1 MNLSILKIAIIF
13 SCMCCLGFGQTGG
26 TPVKLSSKQINQL
39 NKFNRLFGDYFHANE
54 RMQIVPADGTSV
66 SFDSFYNE
74 VRNRNWNSDFE
85 HNLDADSSILRQH
98 FKNVI
103 TMNMNFNENGILEP
117 LPLDTKKDVKP
128 IVLNEKKKALF
139 VADTIQ
145 SIYKKYAMKAA
156 NEQKNIASPKKND
169 TLSIQQ
175 YNKIATQKAYSL
187 DSVIKVETYKVLEQ
201 VKYNKDTDPN
211 GYELH
216 QFSLAVIDTIKKYH
230 INRIYFFAH
239 GYNVPRALAQLQGNR
254 LLEKISEHEPEH
266 ILFIRIFWQGGDAKK
281 LSVKR
286 KMKKGIPVLEKI
298 IYRDEISFRNAK
310 NFGKKK
316 SEAIKCGASLRRL
329 LDIFEQDSIAKHCT
343 FLLMSHSLGAALI
356 CHSVINNIS
365 QIRYRPDDLVRITQ
379 ETKYILNDEWMRRAD
394 SLMWQGKRSW
404 LKNLLFNTDKKRKEA
419 WDYISFM
426 RCTPL
431 PNLKIKVFMNAP
443 AVPGVQLFQF
453 SDLTKSYNFIVGYNG
468 YDPTLAKRFAGKS
481 TLISGKLAYA
491 GKNTSLGLNYNN
503 EVGKTDFL
511 ITTSVLKKPDF
522 VFRGYETSTF
532 FEHDLFFYMQHPLF
546 VNALTDYIKQ

>member
-1 MNLSILKIAIIF
+1 MNTATFKIIIALICTYF
-13 SCMCCLGFGQTGG
+13 VGFGQTGH

-39 NKFNRLFGDYFHANE
+39 NKFNRLFGDYFYANE
-54 RMQIVPADGTSV
+54 RMQIIPVKGSSL
-66 SFDSFYNE
+66 SFDTFYNE
-74 VRNRNWNSDFE
+74 VKNRNWNSDFE
-85 HNLDADSSILRQH
+85 HNLDADSSILRQQ

-103 TMNMNFNENGILEP
+103 TMNLNFNDNGILEP
-117 LPLDTKKDVKP
+117 LPLEQRKQIKVTS
-128 IVLNEKKKALF
+128 LTEKKKALF
-139 VADTIQ
+139 VADTVH
-145 SIYKKYAMKAA
+145 SIYQKYAMQAA
-156 NEQKNIASPKKND
+156 DEQKKLPVPKRND
-169 TLSIQQ
+169 TTSIRQQ
-175 YNKIATQKAYSL
+175 NRIAIQKAYSL
-187 DSVIKVETYKVLEQ
+187 DSIIKVETNKVLQ
-201 VKYNKDTDPN
+201 QIKYTKETDPN
-211 GYELH
+211 GYELY
-216 QFSLAVIDTIKKYH
+216 QFSLAVIDSIRKYNIK
-230 INRIYFFAH
+230 RIYFFAH

-254 LLEKISEHEPEH
+254 LLEKISEHERGN
-266 ILFIRIFWQGGDAKK
+266 ILFVRIFWQGGDAKK
-281 LSVKR
+281 LSVKS
-286 KMKKGIPVLEKI
+286 KLVDGQPVLKKI

-316 SEAIKCGASLRRL
+316 NEAIACGASLRLL
-329 LDIFEQDSIAKHCT
+329 LDIFEQDSITKNCT
-343 FLLMSHSLGAALI
+343 YLLMSHSLGAALI

-365 QIRYRPDDLVRITQ
+365 QIRYRPDDIVKITQ
-379 ETKYILNDEWMRRAD
+379 ETKYVLNDEWMRRAD
-394 SLMWQGKRSW
+394 SLMSLGRCSW
-404 LKNLLFNTDKKRKEA
+404 LKNLLFNTDKKKKEA

-431 PNLKIKVFMNAP
+431 PQLKIKVFMNAP

-453 SDLTKSYNFIVGYNG
+453 SDLTKNYNFIVGYNR

-522 VFRGYETSTF
+522 IFKGYQTSTF

-546 VNALTDYIKQ
+546 TNALTDYIKR